1 MFHEDA
7 HSFSLACQ
15 IRQEGP
21 FFLNAPLRSSIF
33 NHRTARIDFT
43 FYEARM
49 RSVTLHAVVWLLPL
63 AALAVSLETKA
74 EPNVASSP
82 HRSPEEERKL
92 FRLPPGFE
100 IQLVAAEP
108 DIHKPLNLAFD
119 DRGRLWVTDT
129 VEYPFPPPPGKK
141 SRDSVKILEDFGPD
155 GRARKITTFADDL
168 IIPIGILPLPAVK
181 PQDALVFSIP
191 SIYRLR
197 DGKGSGHADSRE
209 VLYAEYG
216 RRDTH
221 GLTGSFTW
229 GFDGWIYA
237 VHGFSNDS
245 TVKAKDG
252 SSIHMQSGN
261 TYRLRADGSHIEFF
275 THGQVNPYGIAFDA
289 LGNLYSADCH
299 TQPIYQLLRG
309 AWYPSFGK
317 PHDGLGFAPEM
328 YTGYTESTAVA
339 GLAYYA
345 ADNYPPAWR
354 ESAYVGDVVSRR
366 VNQFAIEW
374 HGSSPKGIL
383 KRFLE
388 SDDPWFR
395 PVHVQLGPDGALY
408 VADFYNRIIGHYEVP
423 LTHPG
428 RDRTSG
434 RIWRIVYKGD
444 KPEAQAKGYG
454 TPAPRSDW
462 TKASVDELIK
472 DLAHPNLSV
481 RMHAENQLVERLNH
495 AQTQAK
501 VDGQKSMRDLLSSNK
516 ASAWQWIHGLWILE
530 RVGVG
535 DESLLTKAA
544 KHEDRGVRV
553 HVQRILSERSKWTK
567 TQHELALTALKDA
580 DANVQRAAADAL
592 GRHPDAARN
601 LRSLLNLR
609 HAVPKDDTH
618 LLHVVRMALR
628 DQLLSADSWKTLA
641 AQSVDKRDA
650 RAIADVSLGVP
661 TTEAAA
667 YLMRHLQKYGEEG
680 DLLLRDVQHIAR
692 YGDDATTKELL
703 AFTRTHQAKDLGRQ
717 VALFRAIHRGTQ
729 ERGAD
734 LTEPTRAWAVELTQ
748 RLLASKAGSEV
759 ESGIKLVGE
768 LKLTDHQKDLAEL
781 ARRRGAPLGQ
791 RKAAL
796 EALANLDAER
806 NATVLGGVLADADA
820 PLALRE
826 ECIKLLAQAN
836 QPATRAELLK
846 FLPSAPARLQTSIAI
861 GLASNRFGAMKLL
874 ESVKQGKASARL
886 LLDPAVAPR
895 LEGSK
900 LPMVKETIAQLTSGL
915 PPAGKDMQDMLQRRN
930 KGFTRA
936 KKDANLGAAIFTKNC
951 ANCHQVGGQGA
962 KIGPQLDGVGV
973 RGLDRLLEDVLDP
986 NRNVDQAFR
995 QTTLTL
1001 KSGQVLSGLLLKEE
1015 GEVLVLADSQGK
1027 EIRTSKNAVE
1037 ERSVSQ
1043 ISPMPSN
1050 FAEQIP
1056 EADFNN
1062 LIAYLLTL
1070 QSKPEKQSK

>member
-1 MFHEDA
+1 
-7 HSFSLACQ
+7 
-15 IRQEGP
+15 
-21 FFLNAPLRSSIF
+21 
-33 NHRTARIDFT
+33 
-43 FYEARM
+43 M
-49 RSVTLHAVVWLLPL
+49 RSATLRAVFLLLPL
-63 AALAVSLETKA
+63 VASIAVLPTNA

-129 VEYPFPPPPGKK
+129 IEYPFPPPPGKK

-168 IIPIGILPLPAVK
+168 VIPIGVLPLPAAK
-181 PQDALVFSIP
+181 PQDVLVFSIP

-197 DGKGSGHADSRE
+197 DSKGGRHADSRE
-209 VLYAEYG
+209 VMYTEYG

-245 TVKAKDG
+245 TIKAKDG

-261 TYRLRADGSHIEFF
+261 TYRIRPDGSHIEYF
-275 THGQVNPYGIAFDA
+275 THGQVNPYGIAFDP

-309 AWYPSFGK
+309 GWYPSFGK

-345 ADNYPPAWR
+345 ADNYPPDWR
-354 ESAYVGDVVSRR
+354 DSAYVGDVVSRR
-366 VNQFAIEW
+366 VNRFAIEW

-428 RDRTSG
+428 RDRDSG

-454 TPAPRSDW
+454 TPAPRTDW
-462 TKASVDELIK
+462 TTASVAELIE
-472 DLAHPNLSV
+472 DLAHPNLMV
-481 RMHAENQLVERLNH
+481 RMHATNQLAERGSRESR
-495 AQTQAK
+495 QAL
-501 VDGQKSMRDLLSSNK
+501 RDLL
-516 ASAWQWIHGLWILE
+516 ASDKPNAWQWIHALWVLE
-530 RVGVG
+530 RVGSAEDMLSMG
-535 DESLLTKAA
+535 SLHK
-544 KHEDRGVRV
+544 DRAVRV
-553 HVQRILSERSKWTK
+553 HVQRILGEKTRWTRG
-567 TQHELALTALKDA
+567 QRDLALAALKDA
-580 DANVQRAAADAL
+580 DANVQRAAAAAL
-592 GRHPDAARN
+592 GRHPDAEKN
-601 LRSLLNLR
+601 LRPLLELR

-618 LLHVVRMALR
+618 LMYVVRMALR
-628 DQLLSADSWKTLA
+628 DQLRTADGWKTLMGEGL
-641 AQSVDKRDA
+641 SERDA

-661 TTEAAA
+661 SKESAAFLMHHLRK
-667 YLMRHLQKYGEEG
+667 YDEKEDVLMRM
-680 DLLLRDVQHIAR
+680 VQHIAR
-692 YGDDATTKELL
+692 YGDESSTTDLL
-703 AFTRTHQAKDLGRQ
+703 AFARDHQPEAQARDQLHQ
-717 VALFRAIHRGTQ
+717 LALFRAMQRGTQ
-729 ERGAD
+729 ERGGGLSEPVRLWAIA
-734 LTEPTRAWAVELTQ
+734 LTE
-748 RLLASKAGSEV
+748 RLLASKAGPEI
-759 ESGIKLVGE
+759 ESGIKLIGE
-768 LKLTDHQKDLAEL
+768 LKLTDRGKDLAEL
-781 ARRRGAPLGQ
+781 ARRRGTPLGQ
-791 RKAAL
+791 RKAAV
-796 EALANLDAER
+796 EALANLDVQQSA
-806 NATVLGGVLADADA
+806 AVLGAILSDVSS
-820 PLALRE
+820 PPALRE

-836 QPATRAELLK
+836 QQSTRAELLK
-846 FLPSAPARLQTSIAI
+846 FLPSAPARLQTSVAV
-861 GLASNRFGAMKLL
+861 GLAASPAGVEQLL
-874 ESVKQGKASARL
+874 EAVKAGKASARL
-886 LLDPAVAPR
+886 LQDPTVKPR
-895 LEGSK
+895 LEASR
-900 LPMVKETIAQLTSGL
+900 LPRLKERLAELTAGL
-915 PPAGKDMQDMLQRRN
+915 PPAGKDMQDLLQRRRQ
-930 KGFTRA
+930 GFTRA
-936 KKDANLGAAIFTKNC
+936 KKDVKLGAAVFVKNC
-951 ANCHQVGGQGA
+951 ANCHQVAGQGA

-995 QTTLTL
+995 QTMLTL
-1001 KSGQVLSGLLLKEE
+1001 KNGQVLAGLLLKEE

-1027 EIRTSKNAVE
+1027 ELRTSKNAVE
-1037 ERSVSQ
+1037 ERSTSQ
-1043 ISPMPSN
+1043 VSPMPGN

-1056 EADFNN
+1056 EAEFHN
-1062 LIAYLLTL
+1062 LLAYLMTL
-1070 QSKPEKQSK
+1070 ESKAEKPMGK

>member
-1 MFHEDA
+1 
-7 HSFSLACQ
+7 
-15 IRQEGP
+15 
-21 FFLNAPLRSSIF
+21 
-33 NHRTARIDFT
+33 
-43 FYEARM
+43 M
-49 RSVTLHAVVWLLPL
+49 RSVTCRAVVLLLPL
-63 AALAVSLETKA
+63 AAFAAAA
-74 EPNVASSP
+74 EPKPDPNVAATP
-82 HRSPEEERKL
+82 HRSPEAERKL
-92 FRLPPGFE
+92 FRLPPHFE

-129 VEYPFPPPPGKK
+129 VEYPFPPPAGKK

-168 IIPIGILPLPAVK
+168 VIPIGVLPLPAAK

-191 SIYRLR
+191 SILRLR

-209 VLYAEYG
+209 VLYAPYG

-245 TVKAKDG
+245 TIKAKDG

-261 TYRLRADGSHIEFF
+261 TYRMRPDGGHIEFF
-275 THGQVNPYGIAFDA
+275 THGQVNPYGLSFDP

-317 PHDGLGFAPEM
+317 PHDGLGFGPEM
-328 YTGYTESTAVA
+328 YRGYTESTAVA
-339 GLAYYA
+339 GVAYYA

-354 ESAYVGDVVSRR
+354 DSAYVGDVVSRR

-395 PVHVQLGPDGALY
+395 PVHVKLGPDGALY

-428 RDRTSG
+428 RDRDSG
-434 RIWRIVYKGD
+434 RIWRIVYRGD
-444 KPEAQAKGYG
+444 KRG
-454 TPAPRSDW
+454 TPAPRTDW
-462 TKASVDELIK
+462 TTANVDELIK
-472 DLAHPNLSV
+472 DLAHPNRTV
-481 RMHAENQLVERLNH
+481 RMHATNQLVERGGKEGR
-495 AQTQAK
+495 QAL
-501 VDGQKSMRDLLSSNK
+501 RELLSSDK
-516 ASAWQWIHGLWILE
+516 ANAWQWIHGLWVLE
-530 RVGVG
+530 RGDAG
-535 DESLLTKAA
+535 DETLLTTAA
-544 KHEDRGVRV
+544 KHMDRGVRV
-553 HVQRILSERSKWTK
+553 HVQRILSERAKLTSA
-567 TQHELALTALKDA
+567 QHDLALAGLKDA

-592 GRHPDAARN
+592 GQHPNAEKN
-601 LRSLLNLR
+601 LRALLDLR

-628 DQLLSADSWKTLA
+628 NQLRSADSWNEEDGAGL
-641 AQSVDKRDA
+641 SERDA

-661 TTEAAA
+661 SKESAA
-667 YLMRHLQKYGEEG
+667 YLMRHLRKYAEQG
-680 DLLLRDVQHIAR
+680 DMLTRSVQHIAR
-692 YGDDATTKELL
+692 YGDESATTALL
-703 AFTRTHQAKDLGRQ
+703 AFVRDKQPETSARDYGQQA
-717 VALFRAIHRGTQ
+717 ALFRAIQRGTQ
-729 ERGAD
+729 ERGAKLSEPLRAWGGD
-734 LTEPTRAWAVELTQ
+734 LTE
-748 RLLASKAGSEV
+748 RLLSSKRGGEV
-759 ESGIKLVGE
+759 ETGIKLAGE
-768 LKLTDHQKDLAEL
+768 LHLTNQRQRLAEL

-791 RKAAL
+791 RKAAV
-796 EALANLDAER
+796 EALASLDAKQ
-806 NATVLGGVLADADA
+806 NAAVLGGILADAQS

-836 QPATRAELLK
+836 QGETRAELLK
-846 FLPSAPARLQTSIAI
+846 FLPSAPARLQTSIAV
-861 GLASNRFGAMKLL
+861 GLVASPAGVEKLL
-874 ESVKQGKASARL
+874 ESVKAGKASARL
-886 LLDPAVAPR
+886 LQDAAVKPR
-895 LEGSK
+895 LEASR
-900 LPMVKETIAQLTSGL
+900 LPRLKERLAELTAGL
-915 PPAGKDMQDMLQRRN
+915 PPAGKDMQDLLQRRRD
-930 KGFTRA
+930 GFTRA
-936 KKDANLGAAIFTKNC
+936 KKDTKLGAAVFVKNC

-1001 KSGQVLSGLLLKEE
+1001 KNGQFLSGLLLKEE

-1027 EIRTSKNAVE
+1027 EIRTSKEAVE
-1037 ERSVSQ
+1037 ERSSSQ
-1043 ISPMPSN
+1043 VSPMPGN

-1056 EADFNN
+1056 EGDFNN
-1062 LIAYLLTL
+1062 LLAYLLTL
-1070 QSKPEKQSK
+1070 QSKPESAGGK